1 MLCER
6 YKEAL
11 IEAAAGA
18 ALLEDAKRHADDC
31 GACRAE
37 FSEQQTLLTAIDAGL
52 ITRSNAAVPAHYG
65 QRLGARIRAESAPGR
80 RELRFELKW
89 VFAPIFAAILCAV
102 LLQHRKAGEVVKFQ
116 PDEQP
121 GVTATG
127 KASELPHGPVMRAAH
142 RTRMTTRN
150 QTQSAEAQNVLVMA
164 QENAAL
170 ATYMNALN
178 ARRVQSAMSTEL
190 EHQPEMAPD
199 RIDGVEISELTV
211 TPLSDLGAEN
221 SRNAERGRNR

>member
-18 ALLEDAKRHADDC
+18 ALLEDAERHAADC

-37 FSEQQTLLTAIDAGL
+37 FHEQQTLLTAIDAGL
-52 ITRSNAAVPAHYG
+52 ITRSNAAVPAHYE
-65 QRLGARIRAESAPGR
+65 QRLGSRIRAEFASDDR
-80 RELRFELKW
+80 NLRFEPKW

-102 LLQHRKAGEVVKFQ
+102 LLQHRKAGEGVKIQ
-116 PDEQP
+116 PDEPP
-121 GVTATG
+121 GVTATE
-127 KASELPHGPVMRAAH
+127 KATELPHQPVLRAVH
-142 RTRMTTRN
+142 RTPMATRN
-150 QTQSAEAQNVLVMA
+150 QMQSVVAQNVLVTA

-170 ATYMNALN
+170 ATYMNSLN
-178 ARRVQSAMSTEL
+178 ERRVQSAMSTEL

-199 RIDGVEISELTV
+199 RIDGVEIFELTV